1 MKKRPAAEHTCGS
14 RLSAASGTDES
25 EALFLFRRLALGRL
39 LNRSEVRGD
48 GTRHRRRSF
57 ELGFEKRPLKRQ
69 DFAVF
74 KRSAAGDLHHSSR
87 NHLGANDGRR
97 IGTLKNLKIGTG
109 KAVKSERITA

>member
-74 KRSAAGDLHHSSR
+74 KRSAAGDLHHS
-87 NHLGANDGRR
+87 RR